1 LLSRALYQF
10 YGLKR
15 NLALS
20 PAELQEQQR
29 RRLIAIIR
37 HAYENVPFYHRKF
50 DEAGIKPSEIKSV
63 NDLAKIPVTTKSE
76 IQSSPMSDVLASGVE
91 ADECVHVQTSGSTGR
106 PLSVYLDRSAADYR
120 FALMARTYWEDG
132 LRPWDKMA
140 IIHYPSTHRGYS
152 TPKYRGLVRRLHL
165 SMFDNV
171 SKQLSV
177 LREYGPDF
185 LESYPSSLLPLAHAC
200 VERGVS
206 IRPRLILTGSELLL
220 PGDAE
225 AIRSVF
231 GCDSVDDYGC
241 LEIGPLAWECREH
254 MGYHMNVDGVV
265 MEFLDSDR
273 EGVAAGERGE
283 IACTSLVN
291 YSMPFIRYLIDDQ
304 GISSDE
310 QCSCGRPLPLMKMV
324 EGRKDD
330 FLTAMDGRIVSPLVF
345 CCMWYLGYP
354 QGVSQFRVIQEARD
368 RLIIQLTGL
377 KAPLDEKIMDDARS
391 RLGEILGK
399 DMRVEFQLVDI
410 LDRDPSGKLR
420 KVVSRVNAS
429 PLSAR

>member
-1 LLSRALYQF
+1 LLSRALYHF

-29 RRLIAIIR
+29 RRLIAMIR

-76 IQSSPMSDVLASGVE
+76 IQSSPLSDILASGVE
-91 ADECVHVQTSGSTGR
+91 ASRCVHVQTSGSTGR
-106 PLSVYLDRSAADYR
+106 RLDVYLDRNAADLR

-132 LRPWDKMA
+132 LRAWDKMA
-140 IIHYPSTHRGYS
+140 IISIPATHRGYS
-152 TPKYRGLVRRLHL
+152 TPRYRGVARRLR
-165 SMFDNV
+165 
-171 SKQLSV
+171 LSV
-177 LREYGPDF
+177 FDDVEKHIKVIEEYRPDF
-185 LESYPSSLLPLAHAC
+185 LESYPSSLVPLAHAC
-200 VERGVS
+200 VEKGVS

-225 AIRSVF
+225 LIRSVF
-231 GCDSVDDYGC
+231 SCDSVDDYGC
-241 LEIGPLAWECREH
+241 LEIGPMAWECREH
-254 MGYHMNVDGVV
+254 AGYHMNVDGVV
-265 MEFLDSDR
+265 MEFLDSDG
-273 EGVAAGERGE
+273 EEVSPGERGE
-283 IACTSLVN
+283 ITCTSLVN
-291 YSMPFIRYLIDDQ
+291 YSMPFIRYHIDDQ
-304 GISSDE
+304 GVPSDE
-310 QCSCGRPLPLMKMV
+310 KCPCGRPLPLMRMV

-330 FLTAMDGRIVSPLVF
+330 LLTTTDGRRVSPLIF
-345 CCMWYLGYP
+345 AFMWYLGHP
-354 QGVSQFRVIQEARD
+354 KGVREFRVIQEARD

-377 KAPLDEKIMDDARS
+377 RAPLDEKIMDDARS

-420 KVVSRVNAS
+420 KVVSRVNAT
-429 PLSAR
+429 PLS